1 MTHNPT
7 PSTNA
12 LLLRR
17 RFVGLGA
24 AGVLAAGLPLPFI
37 TRVARA
43 RPARTGD
50 RGSAAAARCRRAQ
63 AFFPVTDG
71 KTADYIPYLATVPS
85 TLFGIAMVM
94 PDGKVIEAGDTNY
107 AFAIESIAKVFTLS
121 LVMSESGPDV
131 VKQKLG
137 ANATGL
143 PFNSVIALELHKG
156 NPLEPLVNAG
166 AMATVSLVKAG
177 SANERWQKI
186 AANMD
191 AFADAELS
199 LNQAVFKSESD
210 TNQHNRAIAYLL
222 QSAGFMYSDPT
233 EACDVYTR
241 ECSVGITPKNLAIMA
256 GTLANGGVNP
266 LSKKRLLD
274 QAYVPKI
281 LAEMAVE
288 GLDQTRVAPG
298 STTLACRP
306 RAGWRRDHGDLA
318 RELGDRRVFPA
329 AGWCGQQR
337 AVAACDRLDRRSAQ
351 GEHLRRLIRDFGERR
366 TRIK

>member
-1 MTHNPT
+1 MTHNTTHSP
-7 PSTNA
+7 NA
-12 LLLRR
+12 LLRR

-24 AGVLAAGLPLPFI
+24 AGVLAAALPLPFI

-43 RPARTGD
+43 RASAEPVTEARLQQLVAD
-50 RGSAAAARCRRAQ
+50 AHKRFAS
-63 AFFPVTDG
+63 VTDG
-71 KTADYIPYLATVPS
+71 KNADYIPYLATVPS
-85 TLFGIAMVM
+85 ALFGIAMVT
-94 PDGKVIEAGDTNY
+94 PDGKLIEAGDTNY

-156 NPLEPLVNAG
+156 NPLSPLVNAG

-191 AFADAELS
+191 KFADAELS

-222 QSAGFMYSDPT
+222 QSADFMYSDPM

-288 GLDQTRVAPG
+288 GLYDTSGAWQYDVGLPAKSGVGGGIMAISPGNWAIAAFSPPLDGAGNSVRSQLAIAWIADQLKANIY
-298 STTLACRP
+298 
-306 RAGWRRDHGDLA
+306 AG
-318 RELGDRRVFPA
+318 
-329 AGWCGQQR
+329 
-337 AVAACDRLDRRSAQ
+337 
-351 GEHLRRLIRDFGERR
+351 
-366 TRIK
+366 